1 MANPAAADNSALLQ
15 AADDIRAWEYA
26 RGQESRQHE
35 LDELQDM
42 LNAAD
47 RLSEQDAATIADLR
61 AQLAALQ
68 PTATLF
74 GVNLANTTPG
84 LVPAAARIYFAPGDF
99 DKAQIWAGSKAAA
112 AYAAGT
118 RTFVVS
124 VKDHT
129 DAQMVRLGAWL
140 DQVPDDADIL
150 GCHWHEHE
158 DDILKKQTLAADTWR
173 KRFDAVKP
181 VFRSRGHGYGPI
193 HNGMTWTGGKWVWGA
208 GYVEPDL
215 DDCTFWGFDCYDPN
229 GKGPALFQPII
240 DYAAQHGL
248 PLVVG
253 ETATPAGPQQ
263 ATWAAEARAWFAERV
278 SVACWWHQ
286 QFAGKPDYVMSAETQ
301 RAWLA

>member
-1 MANPAAADNSALLQ
+1 MTHPADNSALLQ
-15 AADDIRAWEYA
+15 AADDIRAWERA
-26 RGQESRQHE
+26 AGAQSRQAE
-35 LDELQDM
+35 V
-42 LNAAD
+42 D
-47 RLSEQDAATIADLR
+47 RLTEQLRSRDDANAKAEAIIVDLR

-68 PTATLF
+68 PKPATLF
-74 GVNLANTTPG
+74 GVNLANPTPSH
-84 LVPAAARIYFAPGDF
+84 VPAAARIYFAAGDF
-99 DKAQIWAGSKAAA
+99 DKAQRWAGSKAAA

-140 DQVPDDADIL
+140 DQVPDDADIY

-158 DDILKKQTLAADTWR
+158 DDILRKQTLAADTWR
-173 KRFDAVKP
+173 KRFNAVKP

-193 HNGMTWTGGKWVWGA
+193 HNGMTWTGGKWVWGS

-215 DDCTFWGFDCYDPN
+215 TDCTFWGFDCYDPN
-229 GKGPALFQPII
+229 GKGPGLFQPII

-253 ETATPAGPQQ
+253 ETATPAGPKQ
-263 ATWAAEARAWFAERV
+263 AAWATEARAWFAERV
-278 SVACWWHQ
+278 TIACWWHQ
-286 QFAGKPDYVMSAETQ
+286 QFAGKPDYRMSTETQ

>member
-1 MANPAAADNSALLQ
+1 MTHPADNSALLQ
-15 AADDIRAWEYA
+15 AADDIRAWE
-26 RGQESRQHE
+26 
-35 LDELQDM
+35 
-42 LNAAD
+42 
-47 RLSEQDAATIADLR
+47 R
-61 AQLAALQ
+61 AQGISEGAAAQQ
-68 PTATLF
+68 PVVDALHAEVDALTKRVAELEAQLPKPATLF
-74 GVNLANTTPG
+74 GVNLANPTS
-84 LVPAAARIYFAPGDF
+84 LVPLAARIYFGPGDF
-99 DKAQIWAGSKAAA
+99 DRAQIWAGSKAAA

-173 KRFDAVKP
+173 KRFNAVKP

-215 DDCTFWGFDCYDPN
+215 DDCTFWGFDCYDPS

-240 DYAAQHGL
+240 DYASQHGL

-286 QFAGKPDYVMSAETQ
+286 QFAGKPDYRMSPETQ

>member
-1 MANPAAADNSALLQ
+1 MTHPADNSALLQ
-15 AADDIRAWEYA
+15 AADDIRAWE
-26 RGQESRQHE
+26 
-35 LDELQDM
+35 
-42 LNAAD
+42 
-47 RLSEQDAATIADLR
+47 R
-61 AQLAALQ
+61 AQGISEGAAAQQ
-68 PTATLF
+68 PVVDALHAEVDALTKRVVELEAQLPKPATLF
-74 GVNLANTTPG
+74 GVNLANPTS
-84 LVPAAARIYFAPGDF
+84 LVPLAARIYFGPGDF
-99 DKAQIWAGSKAAA
+99 DRAQIWAGSKAAA

-173 KRFDAVKP
+173 KRFNAVKP

-215 DDCTFWGFDCYDPN
+215 DDCTFWGFDCYDPS

-240 DYAAQHGL
+240 DYASQHGL

-286 QFAGKPDYVMSAETQ
+286 QFAGKPDYRMSPETQ